1 MQQLVAVEYRPCP
14 ALGLLMPAGIKLLLV
29 NPAVRRGMLLLQ
41 PENVVVLGG
50 VVSTQNQPLAVAANS
65 SVLHAEVALLCV
77 SNTCSQLAAAG
88 AVPRCVKHTLTV
100 HIVPAVKH
108 KQRA

>member
-1 MQQLVAVEYRPCP
+1 MAKPCHLHTHVASSCPAGVQQLVAVEYRHCP

-50 VVSTQNQPLAVAANS
+50 VVSCLVA
-65 SVLHAEVALLCV
+65 
-77 SNTCSQLAAAG
+77 CSQPPTGRCCMLLFLSQSGG
-88 AVPRCVKHTLTV
+88 A
-100 HIVPAVKH
+100 
-108 KQRA
+108 